1 MPSWIVTAVVLVVAL
16 GICLAAL
23 QWSGLARRRKAHG
36 EFANYNDDYA
46 ETLMN
51 QHRINGGFGPR

>member
-1 MPSWIVTAVVLVVAL
+1 MPSWILTVVLLVVAF
-16 GICLAAL
+16 GIALAAL

-46 ETLMN
+46 ESMMLQN
-51 QHRINGGFGPR
+51 RLKGFGPL